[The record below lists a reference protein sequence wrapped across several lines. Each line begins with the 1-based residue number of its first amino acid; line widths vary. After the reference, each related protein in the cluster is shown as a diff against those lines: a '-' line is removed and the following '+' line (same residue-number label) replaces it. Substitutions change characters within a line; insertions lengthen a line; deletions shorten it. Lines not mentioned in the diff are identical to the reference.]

1 MAKYL
6 KPQYK
11 ELSRLFN
18 SITGA
23 HQLWELWED
32 GMTMFAL
39 MISNTVDKRYYEKRE
54 KDKFVNVAD
63 LKRKLRYWGKSRGA
77 SKQSIESLMET
88 IGRIPY
94 SVKAELEATL
104 ETEPVKRGKWIRT
117 SEPCATT
124 PVQHC
129 SECGASTNYD
139 LPFCPDCGAKM
150 EGGT

>member
-11 ELSRLFN
+11 ELNRLFN

-54 KDKFVNVAD
+54 KMLFKEV
-63 LKRKLRYWGKSRGA
+63 
-77 SKQSIESLMET
+77 
-88 IGRIPY
+88 
-94 SVKAELEATL
+94 EL
-104 ETEPVKRGKWIRT
+104 
-117 SEPCATT
+117 
-124 PVQHC
+124 
-129 SECGASTNYD
+129 TN
-139 LPFCPDCGAKM
+139 
-150 EGGT
+150 E